1 MATTR
6 RNASRERAS
15 LRQCAISVACALALV
30 ACALLAGGCA
40 AQSTAD
46 SSSDDFAAVSDRVDS
61 AQHDSS
67 SAAASSA
74 PDAASS
80 GTADD
85 RAAQAA
91 AIVEGMTLEEKVA
104 QMFIVTPET
113 ITGVGTATA
122 AGTTTQQALEAY
134 PVGGIV
140 YFQKNLENPDQ
151 TRTMIENT
159 QRYAQ
164 ETVGLPLFIGVDEE
178 GGTVSRVGGV
188 ARGTDGGH
196 VADVGDAEPAVA
208 AQAKETAQTIGGYLS
223 DLGFNLNFA
232 PDADICGDPATDV
245 MARRSFGQDPELVAT
260 MVSAQVEGFLG
271 EGVLCCAKH
280 FPGIGGV
287 AGDSH
292 EGTITSAKTLD
303 ELRSFELVP
312 FEAAIEAGVPLVM
325 VGHLSTPNATGDDT
339 PASLNHAI
347 VTELLRDELEFDGLI
362 VTDSLSMGA
371 VGGFCTPSNVG
382 VTVIKAGVDLI
393 LMPEDFTAA
402 YQGVLDAVAD
412 GTISEE
418 RIDESV
424 ERIVETKLAYLS

>member
-15 LRQCAISVACALALV
+15 LRQRAVSVACALALV
-30 ACALLAGGCA
+30 ACTLLAGGCA

-46 SSSDDFAAVSDRVDS
+46 NSSDGFAAVSDLIDS
-61 AQHDSS
+61 AQHSPS

-74 PDAASS
+74 SDAATGDTS
-80 GTADD
+80 DD

-104 QMFIVTPET
+104 QMFIVTPEA

-164 ETVGLPLFIGVDEE
+164 EVVGLSLFIGVDEE
-178 GGTVSRVGGV
+178 GGTVSRVGGNSGFGI
-188 ARGTDGGH
+188 AN
-196 VADVGDAEPAVA
+196 VGDMSAVGATGDA

-223 DLGFNLNFA
+223 DLGFNLDFA

-271 EGVLCCAKH
+271 EGILCCAKH

-292 EGTITSAKTLD
+292 EDTISSTKTLD
-303 ELRSFELVP
+303 DLRSFELVP
-312 FEAAIEAGVPLVM
+312 FEAAIEAGVPLIM
-325 VGHLSTPNATGDDT
+325 VGT
-339 PASLNHAI
+339 
-347 VTELLRDELEFDGLI
+347 
-362 VTDSLSMGA
+362 
-371 VGGFCTPSNVG
+371 
-382 VTVIKAGVDLI
+382 
-393 LMPEDFTAA
+393 
-402 YQGVLDAVAD
+402 
-412 GTISEE
+412 
-418 RIDESV
+418 
-424 ERIVETKLAYLS
+424 

>member
-15 LRQCAISVACALALV
+15 LRQRAVSVACALALV
-30 ACALLAGGCA
+30 ACVLLAGGCA

-46 SSSDDFAAVSDRVDS
+46 NSSGGFAAVSDRIDS
-61 AQHDSS
+61 AQHSPS

-74 PDAASS
+74 SDAATGDTS
-80 GTADD
+80 DD

-91 AIVEGMTLEEKVA
+91 VIVEGMTLEEKVA
-104 QMFIVTPET
+104 QMFIVTPEA

-164 ETVGLPLFIGVDEE
+164 EAVGLPLFIGVDEE
-178 GGTVSRVGGV
+178 GGTVSRVGGNSGFGI
-188 ARGTDGGH
+188 AN
-196 VADVGDAEPAVA
+196 VGDMSAVGA
-208 AQAKETAQTIGGYLS
+208 TGDATQAKETAQTIGGYLS
-223 DLGFNLNFA
+223 DLGFNLDFA

-292 EGTITSAKTLD
+292 EGTISSTKTLD
-303 ELRSFELVP
+303 DLRSFELVP
-312 FEAAIEAGVPLVM
+312 FEAAIEAGVPLIM

-347 VTELLRDELEFDGLI
+347 VTELLRDELGFDGLI
-362 VTDSLSMGA
+362 ATDSLSMGA
-371 VGGFCTPSNVG
+371 VSGFCTPSNVG
-382 VTVIKAGVDLI
+382 VTVIEAGVDLI

-402 YQGVLDAVAD
+402 YQGVLDAVAN